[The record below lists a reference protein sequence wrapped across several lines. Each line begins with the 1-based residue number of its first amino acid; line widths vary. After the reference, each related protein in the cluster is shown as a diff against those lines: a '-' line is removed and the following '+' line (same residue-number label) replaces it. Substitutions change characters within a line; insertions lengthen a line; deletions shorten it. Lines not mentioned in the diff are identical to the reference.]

1 MIFNTFNFAI
11 VIIYRRFK
19 ESLEIL
25 FFILNVASIFLSFY
39 FSFAIQEKH
48 VNLIATL
55 IFHFARTRARR
66 AGFKRI
72 TSSSLLLSLVASRY
86 FIPRYDCILHSNV
99 LRDEHDNF
107 LLRSKTSDTD
117 TIDGGWIRIEHLCFF
132 SPSSSFFIT
141 FRFLPSPTFGGKNE
155 RNIIAWLKFN
165 EEHRLLK
172 SLRITFSERDPVA
185 VYALREIIRFSFPL
199 QF

>member
-11 VIIYRRFK
+11 IIVYRRFK

-39 FSFAIQEKH
+39 FSFAIQEKY

-107 LLRSKTSDTD
+107 LAPSWQNQRHRYYRRRMDSYRASL
-117 TIDGGWIRIEHLCFF
+117 LLFF
-132 SPSSSFFIT
+132 FF
-141 FRFLPSPTFGGKNE
+141 FFF
-155 RNIIAWLKFN
+155 
-165 EEHRLLK
+165 
-172 SLRITFSERDPVA
+172 
-185 VYALREIIRFSFPL
+185 YYFSFPSL
-199 QF
+199 PYVWRQEREKHNSVTQV